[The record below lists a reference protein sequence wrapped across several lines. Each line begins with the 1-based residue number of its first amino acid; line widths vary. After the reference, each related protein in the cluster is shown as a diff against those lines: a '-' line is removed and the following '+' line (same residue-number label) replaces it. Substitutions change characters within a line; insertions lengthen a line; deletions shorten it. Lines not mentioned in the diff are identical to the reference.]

1 MRVLPAT
8 LPRNRYNAT
17 KLDLRGMPNPVKTTL
32 GGLEEALSIPLQQVA
47 STNQRQ
53 NQYAPGR
60 ELAFV
65 DVGAGLNNAN

>member
-1 MRVLPAT
+1 M
-8 LPRNRYNAT
+8 
-17 KLDLRGMPNPVKTTL
+17 KLDLRGMPKLVKTTR

-53 NQYAPGR
+53 SQRAPGL